1 MVLRLVV
8 VLLDG
13 VQVKPHAAGG
23 VGGQYSG
30 GGDGMLGTAGG
41 ANTAT
46 SLYTYMQKF

>member
-1 MVLRLVV
+1 MV

-13 VQVKPHAAGG
+13 VQMKPLQVVLVAS
-23 VGGQYSG
+23 SG
-30 GGDGMLGTAGG
+30 GDDGMLGAAGG